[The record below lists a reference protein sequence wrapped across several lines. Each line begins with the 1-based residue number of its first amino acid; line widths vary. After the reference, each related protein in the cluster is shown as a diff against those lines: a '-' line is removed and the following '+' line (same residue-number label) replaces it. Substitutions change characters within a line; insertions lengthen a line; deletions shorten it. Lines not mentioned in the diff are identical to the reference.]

1 MSEKTIRERLEVDIK
16 RYLASGH
23 KIEQIPLGK
32 STPIDATNEWP
43 VGFYNEDNVTFTKK
57 LPRNLK

>member
-57 LPRNLK
+57 VPRNSK